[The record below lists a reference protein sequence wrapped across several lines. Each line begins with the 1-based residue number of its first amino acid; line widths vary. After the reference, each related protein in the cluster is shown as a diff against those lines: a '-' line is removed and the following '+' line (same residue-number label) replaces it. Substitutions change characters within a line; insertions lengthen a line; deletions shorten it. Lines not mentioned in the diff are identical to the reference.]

1 MSRKA
6 KASKLPAVEASVE
19 VVITEH
25 PVAQELLDWEAENI
39 AVPEGEAPS

>member
-1 MSRKA
+1 MSR

-19 VVITEH
+19 ITEH

-39 AVPEGEAPS
+39 AVPEDEAPS